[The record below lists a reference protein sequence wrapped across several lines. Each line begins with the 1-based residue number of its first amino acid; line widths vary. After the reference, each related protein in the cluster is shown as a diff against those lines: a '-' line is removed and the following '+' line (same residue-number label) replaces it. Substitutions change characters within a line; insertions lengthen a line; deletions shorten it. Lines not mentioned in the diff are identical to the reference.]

1 MDTDIKAG
9 LDNIKAKVR
18 EGSEKLQ
25 KVLADSGLG
34 SRRSMEALIEEGR
47 VRVNGK
53 IATLGLRVMPEDE
66 IKLDGKVIERLKLK
80 ERAPRV
86 LLYNKPMG
94 EIVSMSDPEG
104 RPTVFDNLPDPKEGR
119 WISVGRLDFN
129 TEGLL
134 IFTTSGELANLLM
147 HPRYSIEREYMA
159 RVSGELTDETGQALV
174 EGVELEDGLAR
185 FLHISD
191 QGGTGVNHWY
201 LVRLAEGRNRE
212 VRRLFEAVGL
222 TVNRLI
228 RVSFGDVELPQSLKR
243 GEMVEMNPE
252 WVQNWISSLKA
263 TQSGERQG
271 EFTRGHASRHRAQG
285 APRRSGVR
293 NGSSGPR
300 RERPN
305 AKRHIGRGGHGER
318 M

>member
-1 MDTDIKAG
+1 MDTKINAD
-9 LDNIKAKVR
+9 LDNIKAKVA

-34 SRRSMEALIEEGR
+34 SRRGMEALIEAGR
-47 VRVNGK
+47 VRVNGR
-53 IATLGLRVMPEDE
+53 IAALGLRVMPEDK
-66 IKLDGKVIERLKLK
+66 ITVDGALVSRMTLK

-86 LLYNKPMG
+86 LLYNKPRG

-104 RPTVFDNLPDPKEGR
+104 RPTVFDHLPDPKEGR

-147 HPRYSIEREYMA
+147 HPRYSIDREYRA
-159 RVSGELTDETGQALV
+159 RVSGELSDEMGQALV
-174 EGVELEDGLAR
+174 DGVELEDWPAR

-191 QGGTGVNHWY
+191 QGGTGLNHWY
-201 LVRLAEGRNRE
+201 QVRLAEGRNRE

-228 RVSFGDVELPQSLKR
+228 RVSFGDVALPSALR
-243 GEMVEMNPE
+243 SGEMVEMNPE
-252 WVQNWISSLKA
+252 WVRDWISSLKVSQSK
-263 TQSGERQG
+263 TGSGE
-271 EFTRGHASRHRAQG
+271 FSHGHASRGRRRQAACKPIGGNRRGSQCRE
-285 APRRSGVR
+285 PRKG
-293 NGSSGPR
+293 
-300 RERPN
+300 
-305 AKRHIGRGGHGER
+305 GRW
-318 M
+318 